1 MSNKTR
7 SILKAIAVILVL
19 LAVLMHLNWV
29 VIPSVV
35 IYRFWIVIIA
45 FGLLL
50 ISSK

>member
-7 SILKAIAVILVL
+7 SVIKAISVLLVL
-19 LAVLMHLNWV
+19 VAVAMRLHWII
-29 VIPSVV
+29 IPAISEYV
-35 IYRFWIVIIA
+35 FWIVIVA